1 MRRAAVGE
9 TGRLPGGGERG
20 AALIGA
26 VLLAAALAIVA
37 GAVGWFAL
45 VASQTS
51 AAARDHAEVVAAAQA
66 GLEIAAGALA
76 REPDIAAVRLG
87 LAVGP
92 GGADSL
98 STSDGPIDVP
108 SLTRQLE
115 QRRRRLRPPADG
127 AVWRPYLWGRLTEL
141 APAIPAARGRDP
153 LVVVWVRGDD
163 AAGAGADRIELAIE
177 AVGPSGAR
185 AGAVAAIRHGP
196 RGVAILA
203 VWPDASIAGPA

>member
-1 MRRAAVGE
+1 VRE
-9 TGRLPGGGERG
+9 ERG

-45 VASQTS
+45 LASQTS

-87 LAVGP
+87 LAFGP
-92 GGADSL
+92 GGADRL
-98 STSDGPIDVP
+98 VTPDGTIDVP
-108 SLTRQLE
+108 ALTRQLE
-115 QRRRRLRPPADG
+115 QRRRRQPPPADV
-127 AVWRPYLWGRLTEL
+127 AVWRPYLWGRLAEL
-141 APAIPAARGRDP
+141 APALPAADSRDP

-163 AAGAGADRIELAIE
+163 AAGAGADRLELAVE

-185 AGAVAAIRHGP
+185 AGAVATIRHGP

>member
-1 MRRAAVGE
+1 MRRVVG
-9 TGRLPGGGERG
+9 GAGQPGPSERG

-45 VASQTS
+45 LGSQTS
-51 AAARDHAEVVAAAQA
+51 AAARDHAEVLAAAQA
-66 GLEIAAGALA
+66 GLEIAAGVLA

-92 GGADSL
+92 GGADSV
-98 STSDGPIDVP
+98 TTPDGAIDVA

-115 QRRRRLRPPADG
+115 QRRRRMPPPADV
-127 AVWRPYLWGRLTEL
+127 AVWRPYLWGRLAEL
-141 APAIPAARGRDP
+141 APAMPATGARDP

-163 AAGAGADRIELAIE
+163 VAGAGADRLGLAVE

-185 AGAVAAIRHGP
+185 AGAVAAIRLGP

-203 VWPDASIAGPA
+203 VWPDTGIAGPA

>member
-1 MRRAAVGE
+1 MTRGVGRRGRAAGD
-9 TGRLPGGGERG
+9 GERG

-26 VLLAAALAIVA
+26 VLLAAALAVLA

-51 AAARDHAEVVAAAQA
+51 AAARDHAEVVTAAEA

-87 LAVGP
+87 VVVAP
-92 GGADSL
+92 GGTASL
-98 STSDGPIDVP
+98 ATPDGTIDVAA
-108 SLTRQLE
+108 LTRRLE
-115 QRRRRLRPPADG
+115 QRRRRLPPPAD
-127 AVWRPYLWGRLTEL
+127 AAIWHPYLWGRLGEL
-141 APAIPAARGRDP
+141 APAVPGAGGRDP

-163 AAGAGADRIELAIE
+163 ADGVGTDRFEVAVE
-177 AVGPSGAR
+177 AAGPSGAH
-185 AGAVAAIRHGP
+185 AAAVAAVRRGP

-203 VWPDASIAGPA
+203 VWPEAGIAGPD

>member
-1 MRRAAVGE
+1 MRRAAVGGA
-9 TGRLPGGGERG
+9 GRPPGGGERG

-98 STSDGPIDVP
+98 ATPDGAIDVP

-115 QRRRRLRPPADG
+115 QRRRRLPPPADV
-127 AVWRPYLWGRLTEL
+127 AVWRPYLWGRLGEL
-141 APAIPAARGRDP
+141 APAIPAAGGRDP

-163 AAGAGADRIELAIE
+163 AAGAGADRLELAVE

-185 AGAVAAIRHGP
+185 AGAVAAIRRGP

-203 VWPDASIAGPA
+203 VWPDAGIAGPA